1 MLCPKEMDAC
11 AVIVYRC
18 VFIRKVLHVSVFY
31 IGMCC
36 VFVVKR
42 VCVRLRYI
50 YIYIYIVHFVV
61 EAVCVHVWQI
71 CGPILDVHMLL
82 VFDKKCECDLC

>member
-1 MLCPKEMDAC
+1 VLCFCGETC
-11 AVIVYRC
+11 
-18 VFIRKVLHVSVFY
+18 
-31 IGMCC
+31 MC
-36 VFVVKR
+36 KIEI
-42 VCVRLRYI
+42 YI